1 VKHHSARP
9 TVWICG
15 IILSSALVGGE
26 SRAAQGLTL
35 DDYFAAALQR
45 SEVIA
50 TQTELIRQAEE
61 RYRQAN
67 AAVRPTVDGVASYT
81 WLDSG
86 ARDATANP
94 TRQPH
99 ARLTATQPLFRG
111 FREFATIRQTE
122 ALVGAQSEEYR
133 NARVQLF
140 KDVAQNFYDV
150 VSIEHDL
157 VNLDEQIDQ
166 NLQREKELQARI
178 RIGRSRVGEVLT
190 VQTRIST
197 LRAEVEQLRAQL
209 SVARDVFAFLSGLP
223 TTTPLR
229 DTEAL
234 PTDIEPLEG
243 YVARLTTRP
252 DVKATQQRL
261 TAAQE
266 NVTVARGA
274 HLPSLDLNA
283 NRYLERAGS
292 LENVDW
298 DVQLAFS
305 VPLYAGGSLDSR
317 VREAVSQS
325 TQAELD
331 ASRVQRLAEQE
342 IRSFYQTVL
351 LDRKQLAAL
360 ETAADAAKKNYEV
373 QQRDYRFGLVTNLD
387 VLQALTTYQ
396 ENLRALDRTRYAAK
410 LNYLKLEAAVVRRP
424 AAPPESAP

>member
-1 VKHHSARP
+1 
-9 TVWICG
+9 
-15 IILSSALVGGE
+15 VGGE
-26 SRAAQGLTL
+26 SRAQQGLTL

-67 AAVRPTVDGVASYT
+67 AALRPTVDGVGSYT

-86 ARDATANP
+86 ATDTTANP

-133 NARVQLF
+133 SARVQLF

-150 VSIEHDL
+150 VSLEKDL
-157 VNLDEQIDQ
+157 MNLEEQIEQ

-190 VQTRIST
+190 VQARIST
-197 LRAEVEQLRAQL
+197 LRAEVEQTKARL

-234 PTDIEPLEG
+234 PSDIESLEL
-243 YVARLTTRP
+243 YLARLASRP

-283 NRYLERAGS
+283 NRYLERAGN

-298 DVQLAFS
+298 DVQLALT

-317 VREAVSQS
+317 VREAVSQN

-331 ASRVQRLAEQE
+331 SSRVQRLAEQE

-351 LDRKQLAAL
+351 LDRNQLRAL

-387 VLQALTTYQ
+387 VLQALTAYQ
-396 ENLRALDRTRYAAK
+396 ENLRALDRARYAAK
-410 LNYLKLEAAVVRRP
+410 LNYLRLEAAVVRRP
-424 AAPPESAP
+424 ADAPGTPP

>member
-1 VKHHSARP
+1 M
-9 TVWICG
+9 
-15 IILSSALVGGE
+15 LSSALIGGQ

-67 AAVRPTVDGVASYT
+67 AALRPTVDGVGSYT

-86 ARDATANP
+86 AKDATANP
-94 TRQPH
+94 SRQPH
-99 ARLTATQPLFRG
+99 ARFTANQPLFRG
-111 FREFATIRQTE
+111 FREFATVRQTE

-140 KDVAQNFYDV
+140 KDVAQNFYNV
-150 VSIEHDL
+150 VSIEQDL
-157 VNLDEQIDQ
+157 MNLDEQIDQ

-190 VQTRIST
+190 VQARIST
-197 LRAEVEQLRAQL
+197 LRAEIEQLNAQL

-223 TTTPLR
+223 TTTPMR

-234 PTDIEPLEG
+234 PSDIESLER
-243 YVARLTTRP
+243 YLARLTSRP

-274 HLPSLDLNA
+274 HLPSVDLSA

-298 DVQLAFS
+298 DVQLALT

-317 VREAVSQS
+317 VREAVSQN

-331 ASRVQRLAEQE
+331 SSRVQRLAEQE

-351 LDRKQLAAL
+351 LDRKQLSAL

-387 VLQALTTYQ
+387 VLQALTAYQ
-396 ENLRALDRTRYAAK
+396 ENLRALDRARYTAK
-410 LNYLKLEAAVVRRP
+410 LNYLRLEAAVVRRP
-424 AAPPESAP
+424 AAAPGTPP

>member
-1 VKHHSARP
+1 MKLHSARP
-9 TVWICG
+9 TAWICG
-15 IILSSALVGGE
+15 ILLSGVLLADA
-26 SRAAQGLTL
+26 SRAAPELTL
-35 DDYFAAALQR
+35 DEYFAAALQR

-67 AAVRPTVDGVASYT
+67 AALRPTLDGVASYT
-81 WLDSG
+81 WLDTG
-86 ARDATANP
+86 AKDATANP

-111 FREFATIRQTE
+111 FREFATIRQTQ
-122 ALVGAQSEEYR
+122 ALVDAQSEEYR

-140 KDVAQNFYDV
+140 KDVVQNFYDV
-150 VSIEHDL
+150 VALEQDL
-157 VNLDEQIDQ
+157 MNLDEQIDQ

-190 VQTRIST
+190 VQARIST
-197 LRAEVEQLRAQL
+197 LRAEVEQTRAQL

-223 TTTPLR
+223 ASTRLR
-229 DTEAL
+229 DAEAL
-234 PTDIEPLEG
+234 PADVDALDTYL
-243 YVARLTTRP
+243 ARLALRP
-252 DVKATQQRL
+252 DVKAARQRL
-261 TAAQE
+261 AAAQE

-298 DVQLAFS
+298 DVQLALS
-305 VPLYAGGSLDSR
+305 VPLYAGGSLDSQ
-317 VREAVSQS
+317 VREAVSQR

-342 IRSFYQTVL
+342 VRSLHQTVL
-351 LDRKQLAAL
+351 LDRRQLSAL
-360 ETAADAAKKNYEV
+360 ETAAAAAKKNYEV

-387 VLQALTTYQ
+387 VLQALTAYQ
-396 ENLRALDRTRYAAK
+396 ENLRALDRARYAAK
-410 LNYLKLEAAVVRRP
+410 LNYLKLEAAAVRRP
-424 AAPPESAP
+424 AAPDSTP